1 MATKT
6 SEFEF
11 PIKSVKTS
19 TILVADNISK
29 TYRLG
34 RVDVPVL
41 KGASLEV
48 KEGEWI
54 AVLGSSG
61 SGKSTLLHLLG
72 DLDTADAKGGKV
84 SFNGQSLAEMSRK
97 ERDQYRNQSIGFVFQ
112 FYHLL
117 PELNVIDNGLLPS
130 FVKASMNPSWFRL
143 ARWVGAILVGLTAS
157 TLYVSLL
164 SAPIWAS
171 LDISQLLWWKERLFV
186 IVILL
191 LVALGS
197 GVIAAGL
204 GTFLCLEV
212 QSLLFR
218 KSASYKEMHKHAVQ
232 LLESFGLGHR
242 LKHKPSELS
251 GGERQRV
258 AIARALVNN
267 PKVLLADEPTGN
279 LDEKTGAEI
288 LDLIAKQ
295 HSNGLTIVMVTHDPA
310 IAIRADRVV
319 HLHDGRIV
327 EK

>member
-6 SEFEF
+6 SKIEF
-11 PIKSVKTS
+11 PLKTS
-19 TILVADNISK
+19 NSSDILSAIDIKK

-41 KGASLEV
+41 KGTTLKV
-48 KEGEWI
+48 KEGEWV

-72 DLDTADAKGGKV
+72 DLDTADANGGKV

-97 ERDQYRNQSIGFVFQ
+97 QRDQYRNESVGFVFQ

-117 PELNVIDNGLLPS
+117 PELSVIDNALLPC
-130 FVKASMNPSWFRL
+130 FVKASNSPSWFRL
-143 ARWVGAILVGLTAS
+143 SRLIAVILCGLTAS
-157 TLYVSLL
+157 LLGVLLTPLIWPEFAFGNLSWWNGTLYFLEIVSL
-164 SAPIWAS
+164 APFGGIVANAIWT
-171 LDISQLLWWKERLFV
+171 F
-186 IVILL
+186 
-191 LVALGS
+191 
-197 GVIAAGL
+197 
-204 GTFLCLEV
+204 TFLEV
-212 QSLLFR
+212 RSLLFR
-218 KSASYKEMHKHAVQ
+218 QSAHYKEMRQHAGK

-242 LKHKPSELS
+242 LKHRPSELS

-258 AIARALVNN
+258 AIARALMNN

-310 IAIRADRVV
+310 IAILADRVV
-319 HLHDGRIV
+319 HLQDGRIV